1 MVDELVV
8 VVSFTIVVVDELV
21 VVVSFTVVEV
31 AVDSSATSDPT
42 HAENRIIK
50 NINFFIIS
58 F

>member
-8 VVSFTIVVVDELV
+8 VVSFTVVVVDELV

-31 AVDSSATSDPT
+31 VVDSSATSDPT
-42 HAENRIIK
+42 QAEKKIIK
-50 NINFFIIS
+50 NITFFIIS